1 MSDDDIKIDFK
12 KLFLD
17 LKKEFNKDRYKIIG
31 NNYKVDKV
39 ITNLCFFIVIL
50 LGIFIASEYHYD
62 LDYFKCE
69 TNNPN
74 KPLLFLDINPIDN
87 DSYCKNIF
95 FTPITWKNLEY
106 LPPGEY
112 GTNPSYA
119 INLFLT
125 GILSIFS
132 VGLLVNHIVYNKR
145 IKND

>member
-1 MSDDDIKIDFK
+1 MSDDEIKIDFDK
-12 KLFLD
+12 IFNE
-17 LKKEFNKDRYKIIG
+17 LKTDFNKDRYKKFK
-31 NNYKVDKV
+31 NNYTVDKV

-69 TNNPN
+69 TNTPYTQIFIEN
-74 KPLLFLDINPIDN
+74 INNSKDL
-87 DSYCKNIF
+87 YCKNIF

-145 IKND
+145 K